1 MADFL
6 TDNVDDRPDE
16 IWIVR
21 INPEKRTTIP
31 LTTED
36 IMDRRNEL
44 SGNLALNQELRLIEL
59 VNRWIDE
66 QYFNEK
72 ISLQFKKI
80 TVRYIDMSPEISVLL
95 DYASKLDR
103 SLSFIQN
110 LIAHGEKQT
119 EIFLQN
125 LNNTTSLRVS

>member
-1 MADFL
+1 
-6 TDNVDDRPDE
+6 
-16 IWIVR
+16 
-21 INPEKRTTIP
+21 
-31 LTTED
+31 
-36 IMDRRNEL
+36 MDRRNEL